1 MTTLRATAAL
11 AYDLLNEGYEY
22 VLTSKFQSDPLELQY
37 GNLQIMSGGRF
48 LVSLTEVNNSQRILL
63 LTSVIKEDINFWEH
77 DLYEN
82 KDLTESW
89 QHFKKGISIFASQMH
104 ESCLS
109 ADSLEVS
116 ATVSG
121 YIAKKI
127 NEKVQCDACTH
138 HLISTDNAE
147 NMNNEYLLLISR
159 GGLTVPT
166 NIMANFFPHV
176 FSALSISE
184 KTTQKYPFITAR
196 NAAKHVLN
204 EYLDGYCLS
213 CIDHADI
220 VKRVAVQ
227 CIINI
232 FYNNKQKSEGDILRK
247 DNLKAFKKRQ

>member
-1 MTTLRATAAL
+1 
-11 AYDLLNEGYEY
+11 
-22 VLTSKFQSDPLELQY
+22 
-37 GNLQIMSGGRF
+37 MSGDRF

-89 QHFKKGISIFASQMH
+89 LHFKKDISIFASQMH

-121 YIAKKI
+121 YITKKI
-127 NEKVQCDACTH
+127 NEKVQCDACTP

-147 NMNNEYLLLISR
+147 NINNEYLLLISR
-159 GGLTVPT
+159 GGLTVLT
-166 NIMANFFPHV
+166 NIVANFVAHA

-184 KTTQKYPFITAR
+184 KTIQKYPFITAR

-204 EYLDGYCLS
+204 GYCLS
-213 CIDHADI
+213 CIVHADI
-220 VKRVAVQ
+220 VERAGVQ

-232 FYNNKQKSEGDILRK
+232 YNNKQKAEGDIPRK
-247 DNLKAFKKRQ
+247 DNLEAFKKRPSRDESCS